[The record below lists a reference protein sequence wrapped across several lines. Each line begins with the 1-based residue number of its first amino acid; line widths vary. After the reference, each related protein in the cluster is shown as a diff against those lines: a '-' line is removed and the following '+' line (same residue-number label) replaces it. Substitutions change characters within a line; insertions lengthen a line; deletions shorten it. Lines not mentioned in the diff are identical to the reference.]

1 MESAVVR
8 YRIISQVL
16 FLTIFVLLFLLTNYR
31 GFDEIRYPVRI
42 FLEFDPLIAFT
53 TLLAAH
59 HLPTV
64 MLFSLAVVGSA
75 LVLGRVFCGW
85 VCPLGTIHHF
95 VSWLYHRKKKNILP
109 RSNPLGY
116 RIKYYLLFFILAS
129 SLFTLQSV
137 GFFDPIS
144 LLIRSMTLF
153 VEPLV
158 NLMVHSIFGFFY
170 DTEIRWITALTE
182 PIYSLLKN
190 NFLSFRQ
197 PYFHQALFI
206 GFLFVAILLM
216 NFYRMR
222 FWCFSLCPLGALLGL
237 VSQVSLL
244 RRWISEACTKC
255 DICFSGCQALARGNQ
270 DKWLRSECLV
280 CGNCQN
286 RCPEGAVDFGLSPS
300 AALTKPGPNLIRR
313 NLLVSAAS
321 GIVAVP
327 FLRMNSRYRNPN
339 PKLIRPPGAL
349 EEGEFLKR
357 CLKCG
362 ECMKVCLT
370 NGLQPTL
377 MEAGLEG
384 IWSPILIPRLG
395 YCQFYCTLCGQ
406 VCPSGAIKKLTV
418 SEKVQVRIGL
428 AFIDKNRCL
437 PYSQG
442 IDCIVCE
449 EHCPTPK
456 KAIWFIEKR
465 VEDRGGIVKTVKQPV
480 VDLELCT
487 GCGICE
493 NKCPVVDKPA
503 IVVTSIGES
512 RSGVNRLSL
521 Y

>member
-1 MESAVVR
+1 MERDVVR
-8 YRIISQVL
+8 YRITSQIL

-42 FLEFDPLIAFT
+42 FLEFDPLIALT

-59 HLPTV
+59 HLPKL
-64 MLFSLAVVGSA
+64 MLLSLAVVGSA
-75 LVLGRVFCGW
+75 LLLGRVFCGW

-95 VSWLYHRKKKNILP
+95 VSWLSHRKGKNTLP
-109 RSNPLGY
+109 RSNPIGY
-116 RIKYYLLFFILAS
+116 QFKYYLLFFILAS
-129 SLFTLQSV
+129 SLFTLQGV
-137 GFFDPIS
+137 GFVDPLS
-144 LLIRSMTLF
+144 LLIRSMTVF
-153 VEPLV
+153 VEPLI
-158 NLMVHSIFGFFY
+158 NLMIHSIFGFFY
-170 DTEIRWITALTE
+170 DSESRWITALTE
-182 PIYSLLKN
+182 PIYSLFKN
-190 NFLSFRQ
+190 NVLSFRQ
-197 PYFHQALFI
+197 PYFHQDLII

-237 VSQVSLL
+237 VSQISLL
-244 RRWISEACTKC
+244 RRWISERCTNC
-255 DICFSGCQALARGNQ
+255 DICFSGCQAISRDNR
-270 DKWLRSECLV
+270 DKWLRAECLV

-286 RCPEGAVDFGLSPS
+286 RCPEGAIDFTLSPS
-300 AALTKPGPNLIRR
+300 APLANPGPNLMRR

-321 GIVAVP
+321 GIVAAPV
-327 FLRMNSRYRNPN
+327 LRMNSRYRNPN
-339 PKLIRPPGAL
+339 PRLIRPPGAL
-349 EEGEFLKR
+349 EEGMFLRR

-395 YCQFYCTLCGQ
+395 YCQYYCTLCGQ

-418 SEKVQVRIGL
+418 REKVQVKIGL

-442 IDCIVCE
+442 MDCIVCE

-456 KAIWFIEKR
+456 KAIWFIEGR
-465 VEDRGGIVKTVKQPV
+465 VKNRGGITKTVKQPV
-480 VDLELCT
+480 VDLELCN

-493 NKCPVVDKPA
+493 NKCPVIDKPA

-512 RSGVNRLSL
+512 RSEVNRLSL